1 MSFKRADFVEIA
13 GSIVFLLFLMAL
25 TFLFFVF

>member
-1 MSFKRADFVEIA
+1 MKRADLVEIA
-13 GSIVFLLFLMAL
+13 GSIVFLSFLMAL